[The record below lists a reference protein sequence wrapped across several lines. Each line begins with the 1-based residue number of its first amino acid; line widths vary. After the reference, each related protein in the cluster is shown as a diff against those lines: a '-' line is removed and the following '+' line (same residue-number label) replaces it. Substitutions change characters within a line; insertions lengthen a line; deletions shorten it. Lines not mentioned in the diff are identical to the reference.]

1 MGGLRQ
7 PLASPLPSGLGGSPE
22 GGPGASETLGPWQL
36 LKKHPQCVKVGG
48 KVKGGQSGLEQ
59 KHGSTQLPSPTSC
72 QRPQEHLVSDTFPVC
87 CHKALGVWPELPGGQ
102 GKGRNSSD
110 DPPPVRGTGNTA
122 LRTPTAPPLQW
133 APNPWG
139 GLDGF
144 SLHGEG
150 SAQLSQ
156 EAQLSLAETSQGPHP
171 KAGADLQGRPL
182 PGHTASRH
190 RGDGQGPSRL
200 TCTSAGAPTV
210 HLSRTNQRRPRGG
223 PQLGLRTQ
231 ETDGLSQ
238 AC

>member
-1 MGGLRQ
+1 MTVQSLATKSPQRVTHNRGGGGRAPPASGISSPLWARRKPRGWPWGLRD
-7 PLASPLPSGLGGSPE
+7 
-22 GGPGASETLGPWQL
+22 TRPWQL

-72 QRPQEHLVSDTFPVC
+72 QGPQEHLVSDTFPVC

-110 DPPPVRGTGNTA
+110 DPPVRGTGNTA

-150 SAQLSQ
+150 RAQLSQ
-156 EAQLSLAETSQGPHP
+156 EAQLSLAETNQGPHP

-182 PGHTASRH
+182 PGHTCALPADTEGMDRGH
-190 RGDGQGPSRL
+190 R
-200 TCTSAGAPTV
+200 A
-210 HLSRTNQRRPRGG
+210 
-223 PQLGLRTQ
+223 
-231 ETDGLSQ
+231 
-238 AC
+238 